1 MKLKENTK
9 YDLITISSMGVRIT
23 PINSQPVHTSN
34 LFQMESTSAE
44 TNVLNISASLGLQ
57 TLVLTKFVQN
67 SPIAKFI
74 QGELRK
80 RNINYMGKEVLQD
93 SPWGSRHQMN
103 IADSGYGARGP
114 RVYNDRAGEVGRAIS
129 AEDFDLEE
137 IFVKGGCKILHL
149 SGLVVALSEDTTKCC
164 LEIAKK
170 AKENGTMISFDI
182 NYRESFWKNREEELR
197 ESFQKIA
204 RISDILIGNEED
216 FQLGL
221 GLKGPRGDQDIFKNE
236 RSFKKMIMNAKKEY
250 PKVKIF
256 ATTLRKV
263 VNANQHMWGA
273 MMKTEKGWIYEK
285 PREIQVY
292 DRIGGGDGFV
302 GGLLYG
308 ILKNWNEKKAIKF
321 AWATGALA
329 TTLETDYA
337 TPIDEKQIWSIYQ
350 GNARVSR

>member
-1 MKLKENTK
+1 MKLKENAK

-23 PINSQPVHTSN
+23 PVNSQPVHTSN

-44 TNVLNISASLGLQ
+44 TNVLNISASLGLH

-67 SPIAKFI
+67 SPIANFI

-80 RNINYMGKEVLQD
+80 RNIIYMGKEVLQD
-93 SPWGSRHQMN
+93 GPWGYRHQMN
-103 IADSGYGARGP
+103 VADSGYGTRGP
-114 RVYNDRAGEVGRAIS
+114 RVYNDRAGEVGRTIS
-129 AEDFDLEE
+129 ASDFDLED
-137 IFVKGGCKILHL
+137 IFVKKGCKILHI
-149 SGLVVALSEDTTKCC
+149 SGLFLALSEDTTASC

-182 NYRESFWKNREEELR
+182 NYRASFWKNREKELR
-197 ESFQKIA
+197 ESFKSIA
-204 RISDILIGNEED
+204 KMADVLIGNEED

-221 GLKGPRGDQDIFKNE
+221 GMKGPAGDKDISKKE
-236 RSFKKMIMNAKKEY
+236 KSFKKMILNAKKEY
-250 PKVKIF
+250 PNVKIF

-263 VNANQHMWGA
+263 ESANQHMWGA
-273 MMKTEKGWIYEK
+273 IMKTEKGWICEK

-308 ILKNWNEKKAIKF
+308 ILKNWETKKAMSF

-337 TPIDEKQIWSIYQ
+337 TPTDEKQIWSIYH
-350 GNARVSR
+350 GNARIKR